1 MPPPRPRRRDSGSG
15 SRLYILFDAFRL
27 SQRLSPRHVPCH
39 VRRHM
44 PQCPH
49 PQGSTRGALPVNWRR
64 WAFSPAGIAILF
76 IGAGIL
82 HFVRP
87 ARYAGIVPY
96 MLPHP
101 LLLVYV
107 SGLAELAGGIGVLFP
122 QTRIV
127 AGRGLILLLI
137 VVFPANVQM
146 LVSARAAGAP
156 HWFEAILWVRLP
168 VQGLLIAWVWRATLH
183 GEPRDK
189 QQHATCTT
197 A

>member
-1 MPPPRPRRRDSGSG
+1 M
-15 SRLYILFDAFRL
+15 I
-27 SQRLSPRHVPCH
+27 
-39 VRRHM
+39 
-44 PQCPH
+44 
-49 PQGSTRGALPVNWRR
+49 WRR

-87 ARYAGIVPY
+87 APYAGIVPY

-101 LLLVYV
+101 LVLVYV

-122 QTRIV
+122 QTRTL

-137 VVFPANVQM
+137 AVFPANVQM
-146 LVSARAAGAP
+146 LVSARAAHAP
-156 HWFEAILWVRLP
+156 HWFETILWLRLP

-183 GEPRDK
+183 PDARDK
-189 QQHATCTT
+189 RRHAIQTT
-197 A
+197 T